1 MMPHVLELPLAI
13 YWIDASY
20 YLGNAEKLKLFT
32 LFWSI
37 LDWLT
42 ENLLQQRMLFLDDN
56 IT

>member
-1 MMPHVLELPLAI
+1 MMSHVLEQSLAI
-13 YWIDASY
+13 YQINTSY
-20 YLGNAEKLKLFT
+20 HLGNTEKLKLFT

-42 ENLLQQRMLFLDDN
+42 EKLLQQRMLFLDDN

>member
-1 MMPHVLELPLAI
+1 MMPHVLEQPLAI
-13 YWIDASY
+13 YWIDTSY
-20 YLGNAEKLKLFT
+20 HLGNTEKLKLFT

-42 ENLLQQRMLFLDDN
+42 EKLLQQRMLFLDGN